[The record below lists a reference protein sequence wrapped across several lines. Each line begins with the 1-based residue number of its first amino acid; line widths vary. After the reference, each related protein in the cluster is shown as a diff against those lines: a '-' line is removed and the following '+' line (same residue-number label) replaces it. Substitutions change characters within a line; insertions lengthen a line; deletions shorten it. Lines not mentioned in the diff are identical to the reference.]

1 MEQYQVNLEAR
12 KYTQYRENN
21 IISIID
27 LRIEYLI
34 TSKLTLAHSKKIHG
48 LNELC

>member
-1 MEQYQVNLEAR
+1 MES
-12 KYTQYRENN
+12 
-21 IISIID
+21 IISIDD
-27 LRIEYLI
+27 LRSEYLT